1 MMSLLI
7 NLFIK
12 DNDNL
17 SAPSVKKA
25 YAELSSTVG
34 IILNILLC
42 VSKILIGSLSN
53 SISICADGFNNLS
66 DAGTAL
72 VSLFGFKIAKY
83 GGGTVHPFGHGR
95 IEWIMGIFTSITVI
109 FVGFRLAASSVRAIT
124 DPEHLIFSPALIA
137 VLVLSILVKGYM
149 YCYNR
154 RFSKI
159 TDSESLKATAADCI
173 SDSIAT
179 MVVLF
184 STVTSHFF
192 HLEID
197 GYTGILVSVFIMFV
211 GIKSLW
217 EVLGRVMGKAADQN
231 TVDFILQN
239 ISEYPAIISVH
250 NLMLHDYGF
259 GYFVISMKVSGYK
272 KDYEQLYKDINEIS
286 HTLYTKFRCDCF
298 IQIDY
303 LIDDVELAA
312 SLESKINHLIQSYSH
327 DIFINNLRLIECG
340 HDTNIAF
347 DLVYPADLQKQE
359 LKICRDIEDM
369 LGKENQHF
377 YTTIKGKIRRERFS
391 LPRIRQ

>member
-239 ISEYPAIISVH
+239 ISEYPAVISVH

-298 IQIDY
+298 IQHI
-303 LIDDVELAA
+303 LFQLL
-312 SLESKINHLIQSYSH
+312 S
-327 DIFINNLRLIECG
+327 F
-340 HDTNIAF
+340 
-347 DLVYPADLQKQE
+347 
-359 LKICRDIEDM
+359 
-369 LGKENQHF
+369 
-377 YTTIKGKIRRERFS
+377 
-391 LPRIRQ
+391 